1 MHKSAPP
8 VPPGKI
14 GPAPDAEHQK
24 ECGVPGCSASPGPG
38 TCGVCAEHRAQEL
51 EAQLDADQLLAL
63 EVELAVI
70 RGEEAQAERQQA
82 ERLAELRRER
92 ERSTW
97 ARDRDVHEKRVAG
110 VMRAVLRQFEADIAN
125 GRDRNG
131 ALTGAAWAV
140 GRLVAGGEVAEESGR
155 AELLDMAAA
164 VALSEHEARG
174 VIRRRFAAA
183 QKSPR
188 MLEHR
193 RAA

>member
-1 MHKSAPP
+1 MHKPAQS

-14 GPAPDAEHQK
+14 GLTPDAEHPK
-24 ECGVPGCSASPGPG
+24 ECGVPGCSASLGPS

-51 EAQLDADQLLAL
+51 AAQCDADQLLAL
-63 EVELAVI
+63 DVELAVI
-70 RGEEAQAERQQA
+70 RGEEAQAERQHA

-97 ARDRDVHEKRVAG
+97 ARDRDVHERRVAG
-110 VMRAVLRQFEADIAN
+110 VMRAVLHQFEADIAN
-125 GRDRNG
+125 GRERNG
-131 ALTGAAWAV
+131 ALLGAAWAV

-164 VALSEHEARG
+164 VGLPKGEARG

-183 QKSPR
+183 RKSPR
-188 MLEHR
+188 ILEDR